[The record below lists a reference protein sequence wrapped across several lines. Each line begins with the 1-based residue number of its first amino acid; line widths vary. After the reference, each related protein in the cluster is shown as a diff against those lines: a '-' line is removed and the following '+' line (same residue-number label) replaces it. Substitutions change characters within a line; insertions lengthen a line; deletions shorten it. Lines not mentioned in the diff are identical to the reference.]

1 MRKPEKD
8 HFHGMYVEGRESH
21 MGFSPSTNP
30 GSTDSHIVTEP
41 SRDHPKNVS
50 HENAFILDP
59 KRGKQCLVWHQV
71 SSIESGA
78 GEMVQWLFGHADK
91 ILIK

>member
-1 MRKPEKD
+1 
-8 HFHGMYVEGRESH
+8 

-30 GSTDSHIVTEP
+30 GSTDSHIVTEL
-41 SRDHPKNVS
+41 SRDPPKNVS

-59 KRGKQCLVWHQV
+59 KRGKQCWVWHQV

-91 ILIK
+91 IPIK